1 MAYSDWS
8 LIGGYGANS
17 DSAAQNALLS
27 NPLLSGSTY
36 CRYFSVNNGGSA
48 WATRGY
54 SADPSYSGGALY
66 NIPNTKAIRIQGY
79 LRVSSMSAG
88 SSRSGAWLGAKIDTN
103 FNYNNSLS
111 SYCFG
116 IRAAGGST
124 LQISLMLAGAAAD
137 LEAASF
143 DTWYGLRLE
152 VFPLGTSAD
161 RVISYKETFAGSG
174 VWQKMSDTTIPSIN
188 GNFVPWG
195 QNRKNGF
202 FFLQEQQ
209 YNGVVSGYA
218 DLMTVSVANASIP
231 VP

>member
-8 LIGGYGANS
+8 LIGGSGANV
-17 DSAAQNALLS
+17 DSPAQNALLS
-27 NPLLSGSTY
+27 NPLLIGGTY
-36 CRYFSVNNGGSA
+36 CRYFSVNGGGSA

-54 SADPSYSGGALY
+54 SAAASYSGGALY

-79 LRVSSMSAG
+79 LRVSSISGG
-88 SSRSGAWLGAKIDTN
+88 SSRSGAWLGAKIDTD
-103 FNYNNSLS
+103 FNSNAANNLS

-116 IRAAGGST
+116 IRAAGSST
-124 LQISLMLAGAAAD
+124 LQISIMLGGAAAD
-137 LEAASF
+137 LASASF

-161 RVISYKETFAGSG
+161 RIISYKETFAGSG
-174 VWQKMSDTTIPSIN
+174 IWQKMSDTTIQSIA

-202 FFLQEQQ
+202 FFLQEEQF
-209 YNGVVSGYA
+209 NGVVSGYA
-218 DLMTVSVANASIP
+218 DLMDVSVANA
-231 VP
+231 